1 MFTVIGFLSNVSH
14 SKFKVQNYSKLNMIH
29 VTWSWYSWCDQVINR
44 FYNHLK
50 MVKLNMDNKVN
61 FLQSAGFL
69 EVTFDPETLRFK
81 RSWRRWLQ
89 SNLVFL
95 LDQTAF
101 FKICI
106 SSLFERESPL
116 QLLIGSVF
124 NAFEGAARFLMADIV
139 SMRRASTRNFHWISV
154 TERLFNWI
162 S

>member
-1 MFTVIGFLSNVSH
+1 
-14 SKFKVQNYSKLNMIH
+14 
-29 VTWSWYSWCDQVINR
+29 
-44 FYNHLK
+44 

-139 SMRRASTRNFHWISV
+139 SMRRASTRNFH
-154 TERLFNWI
+154 
-162 S
+162 